1 MQCPKCSYE
10 PTITEAQRS
19 PNDCVACGINYSGYA
34 RAQERSLA
42 SGTPRSVLE
51 SRGGFRRSSRGVILG
66 GLAGLFAV
74 LFLGYVAAAP
84 YITVYQIRQAMIDE
98 DYYALEDHVDFP
110 RVRESIKEQL
120 NAAMMVEMNKELQ
133 GNPFAAFGMAMG
145 GVMVE
150 KMVATMITPAGL
162 SQLTKGEKPKVG
174 SVGQPRD
181 AGHSPKTKAFPD
193 AEMGYSGF
201 SRFEIEVPSKSGG
214 DPAVFI
220 LKRDFI
226 NWRLVDIRFPFGS

>member
-10 PTITEAQRS
+10 PTMTETQRS
-19 PNDCVACGINYSGYA
+19 PNDCVACGINYSGFA

-42 SGTPRSVLE
+42 GRAARSE
-51 SRGGFRRSSRGVILG
+51 PDSRGVGRRSHRGAMLG

-98 DYYALEDHVDFP
+98 DYYALEEYVDFP

-120 NAAMMVEMNKELQ
+120 SAAMMVEMNKELQ

-150 KMVATMITPAGL
+150 KMVAAMITPAGL

-174 SVGQPRD
+174 GGGKPKD
-181 AGHSPKTKAFPD
+181 AEHAPKTKAFPD